1 LYSPPIAYL
10 DCAQP
15 IVVWTDAVWASI
27 LDFYPEFNSMLI
39 CAETLRD
46 AIANERAALS
56 RAALAIYYSDWAAQ
70 SAIRYYDVDP
80 SKVRVVA
87 PGPALDD
94 KEALSLNEARQL
106 VRARP
111 RDRCRLLFVG
121 IDWSRKG
128 GGKALEVA
136 RLLNERG
143 IATELIVVGCQPQ
156 VNAPLP
162 EFVRVIGRL
171 NRSSQN
177 DAAKINLLYKICHF
191 LIMPTRADCTPLV
204 VLEANAF
211 ALPSLA
217 TNVGGIP
224 EIIKH
229 GINGATFAITA
240 EPIEYCD
247 FIVNNHDKY
256 EELSLGAFAQFQDRL
271 NNNSAASS
279 VLSMMEELL

>member
-1 LYSPPIAYL
+1 
-10 DCAQP
+10 
-15 IVVWTDAVWASI
+15 
-27 LDFYPEFNSMLI
+27 
-39 CAETLRD
+39 
-46 AIANERAALS
+46 
-56 RAALAIYYSDWAAQ
+56 
-70 SAIRYYDVDP
+70 
-80 SKVRVVA
+80 
-87 PGPALDD
+87 
-94 KEALSLNEARQL
+94 
-106 VRARP
+106 
-111 RDRCRLLFVG
+111 
-121 IDWSRKG
+121 
-128 GGKALEVA
+128 
-136 RLLNERG
+136 
-143 IATELIVVGCQPQ
+143 
-156 VNAPLP
+156 
-162 EFVRVIGRL
+162 
-171 NRSSQN
+171 
-177 DAAKINLLYKICHF
+177 
-191 LIMPTRADCTPLV
+191 MPTRADCTPLV